1 MPAPPAV
8 NCAAAAAMFERQEK
22 HMPYAIMRA
31 EKLKTFGNVAA
42 SLQHCFRERETPN
55 ADAARTPDNV
65 HHAARST
72 DEAMGKLRELLPE
85 KRRKDAVLAVEYV
98 MTASPEWW
106 KTASQQQ
113 QQAFFEQARK
123 WLADKYGQENIF
135 AATVHHDETTPH
147 LSAFV
152 VPLTRNG
159 RLSAKEFIGDRRQMS
174 ADQTSFAAAVQHLGL
189 ERGIP
194 GSRATHQTIREY
206 YSGLNQA
213 QQATEA
219 IEITAEEVRPRV
231 LKKGFLSREEE
242 SAEAVAERITLGV
255 KEKIKEMA
263 VKASRSAQDGRS
275 LEDLREGIKKIQ
287 TQSGGIL
294 EALATIPQ
302 NQLRQVQGF
311 IAQLQRE
318 NQAEIERKRNEIK
331 ERQAAKAARKGKFT
345 R

>member
-1 MPAPPAV
+1 MSPPPYSTASANGKRPTRTQPERQIMSTTPPALLTKQW
-8 NCAAAAAMFERQEK
+8 A
-22 HMPYAIMRA
+22 
-31 EKLKTFGNVAA
+31 
-42 SLQHCFRERETPN
+42 
-55 ADAARTPDNV
+55 
-65 HHAARST
+65 
-72 DEAMGKLRELLPE
+72 KLRELLPE

-152 VPLTRNG
+152 VPLTRDG

-174 ADQTSFAAAVQHLGL
+174 ADQTSLAAAVQHLGL
-189 ERGIP
+189 ERGIL

-255 KEKIKEMA
+255 KEK
-263 VKASRSAQDGRS
+263 S
-275 LEDLREGIKKIQ
+275 KKW
-287 TQSGGIL
+287 
-294 EALATIPQ
+294 P
-302 NQLRQVQGF
+302 
-311 IAQLQRE
+311 
-318 NQAEIERKRNEIK
+318 
-331 ERQAAKAARKGKFT
+331 
-345 R
+345 

>member
-1 MPAPPAV
+1 MVENSQP
-8 NCAAAAAMFERQEK
+8 AAATGVFRAGAKVAGRQVR
-22 HMPYAIMRA
+22 P
-31 EKLKTFGNVAA
+31 
-42 SLQHCFRERETPN
+42 RE
-55 ADAARTPDNV
+55 
-65 HHAARST
+65 H
-72 DEAMGKLRELLPE
+72 
-85 KRRKDAVLAVEYV
+85 
-98 MTASPEWW
+98 
-106 KTASQQQ
+106 
-113 QQAFFEQARK
+113 
-123 WLADKYGQENIF
+123 F

-152 VPLTRNG
+152 VPLTRDG

-174 ADQTSFAAAVQHLGL
+174 ADQTSFAAAVQHAGL